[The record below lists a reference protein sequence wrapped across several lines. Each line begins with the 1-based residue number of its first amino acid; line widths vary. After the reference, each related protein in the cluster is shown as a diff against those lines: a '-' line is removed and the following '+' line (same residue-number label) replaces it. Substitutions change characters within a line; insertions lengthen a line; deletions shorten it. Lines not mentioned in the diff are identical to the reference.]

1 MGRACTVV
9 CRNRSSPTITPV
21 CAGLDE
27 KSPCM
32 HTSFGEQSIGCSESN
47 ALTPA
52 ISRHLLE
59 SSNMPDKAQLLK
71 SLVSTFSC
79 TARIEIYFFHERLVY
94 LINILVAIYFSQFL
108 LLGVVF
114 EYLDSLIKVDD
125 QSSAHCFSSIIRALV
140 ELTSIK
146 ITNAIYFRRMIFDM
160 VDMLSRLTEK
170 STSKPLE

>member
-71 SLVSTFSC
+71 SPILAGILRGKCQNTNPGYCRFINEKSSGTDSI
-79 TARIEIYFFHERLVY
+79 ARPFRYFVY
-94 LINILVAIYFSQFL
+94 SELLFL
-108 LLGVVF
+108 LCAEINL
-114 EYLDSLIKVDD
+114 
-125 QSSAHCFSSIIRALV
+125 
-140 ELTSIK
+140 
-146 ITNAIYFRRMIFDM
+146 
-160 VDMLSRLTEK
+160 
-170 STSKPLE
+170 